1 MKLKRLIFAM
11 ALLVL
16 PTVVSAQAIAVYDGQ
31 AVFNAMSEKADAEAQ
46 LQRASQRLQTEY
58 KQLQEEFNRKYADYQ
73 TLAADPDTPA
83 SIKERRMQE
92 IQESDKMI
100 QAFQRNAEAE
110 LNQLR
115 DQLTTPLRAAI
126 QAAVKE
132 VGDQAGYAV
141 ILDRSQG
148 AVSYIGANTHDVTA
162 QVKAKLGL

>member
-1 MKLKRLIFAM
+1 MKLNKILLTM

-16 PTVVSAQAIAVYDGQ
+16 PVMATAQAIAVYDGQ
-31 AVFNAMSEKADAEAQ
+31 AVFNAMSEKAEAEAQ
-46 LQRASQRLQTEY
+46 LRRTSERLQAEY

-73 TLAADPDTPA
+73 TLAADPETPA
-83 SIKERRMQE
+83 SIKESRMQE

-100 QAFQRNAEAE
+100 RAFQQRAEAE
-110 LNQLR
+110 LHQQR

-132 VGDQAGYAV
+132 VGDQAGYAI

-148 AVSYIGANTHDVTA
+148 AVSYIGTTTPDVTE
-162 QVKAKLGL
+162 QVKKKLGL

>member
-1 MKLKRLIFAM
+1 MTLKNAILAM

-16 PTVVSAQAIAVYDGQ
+16 PMAAQAQAIAVYDGQ

-46 LQRASQRLQTEY
+46 LQRASERLQTEY

-100 QAFQRNAEAE
+100 QAFQRRAEAE
-110 LNQLR
+110 LKQMR

-132 VGDQAGYAV
+132 VGDQAGYAI
-141 ILDRSQG
+141 ILDLSQG
-148 AVSYIGANTHDVTA
+148 AVSYIGAATLDVTA